1 MIRVAVSARELARSN
16 VESLLAGFEIV
27 EAEQADVVVL
37 VHDGAEP
44 PSMGDPQLP
53 TVVLADPP
61 RRDWLSA
68 ATGVLG
74 MLPQNSTE
82 SELSAAL
89 HAVVAGLM
97 VWHPSGAP
105 EEAASA
111 MVEDILTPRELEV
124 LGRLAEG
131 SPNKIIAHEMGISE
145 HTVKFHVAQ
154 ILSKLRAGGR
164 TEAVTAGLRLG
175 IVHL

>member
-1 MIRVAVSARELARSN
+1 MIRVAVIARGLARSN
-16 VESLLAGFEIV
+16 VEALLTEFELV
-27 EAEQADVVVL
+27 EPSQADALVA
-37 VHDGAEP
+37 VHDSAEA
-44 PSMGDPQLP
+44 PSLGDQQLP
-53 TVVLADPP
+53 TVLLADQPK
-61 RRDWLSA
+61 RDWLSA
-68 ATGVLG
+68 ETGILG
-74 MLPQNSTE
+74 ALPQNATAV
-82 SELSAAL
+82 ELSAAV

-105 EEAASA
+105 EPASA
-111 MVEDILTPRELEV
+111 TVEDILTPRELEV

-154 ILSKLRAGGR
+154 ILSKLQAGSR

-175 IVHL
+175 IVQL